1 MTEARRVPSPEAD
14 FTYLVGEAQD
24 MKLSLQHHGNA
35 VQEGRGAQGG

>member
-24 MKLSLQHHGNA
+24 MKHGNRGG
-35 VQEGRGAQGG
+35 EGGGGI